1 MDPGWDGNVELHKGG
16 YWSVSLCAGVGG
28 ASGAAGVRGANGVVS
43 GSGGSVGGDG
53 GNSEG
58 GGGVGGI
65 WLCFLSDFWVE
76 WWGVCGGGG
85 VGGLWIGV
93 VVWLEDGFVVLEWEG
108 DFLRCFSLKSVAG
121 NTFVGGCLFGIVI
134 CDDEFFD
141 FFYFFD
147 FLELLEMG
155 MLVWCRWPELWG

>member
-1 MDPGWDGNVELHKGG
+1 MDPGWDGDVELHKGI
-16 YWSVSLCAGVGG
+16 YWSVSLCASVGG
-28 ASGAAGVRGANGVVS
+28 SGGAGGTAGVRGANGVVS
-43 GSGGSVGGDG
+43 GSVGSVGGG

-58 GGGVGGI
+58 GGDVGGI

-76 WWGVCGGGG
+76 WWGFCGGGG

-108 DFLRCFSLKSVAG
+108 DFLRRFSLKSVAG

-141 FFYFFD
+141 FFD

-155 MLVWCRWPELWG
+155 MLV